1 MAVWSPVA
9 AAPGGL
15 TETTAVFTANLAQA
29 AATYDLCAA
38 TGGAVL
44 VREVV
49 VYVSVAG
56 ATFTSVAIQTNTTTA
71 VTFLTAGEGAVANV
85 TVDKTLKDSTSVAYL
100 ASGKKIQFTLV
111 GATGTGTLLVT
122 VRYTPLAAGA
132 TLA

>member
-1 MAVWSPVA
+1 MSASGATRLPQR
-9 AAPGGL
+9 
-15 TETTAVFTANLAQA
+15 TTFTANLAQA
-29 AATYDLCAA
+29 AATYDLATA

-44 VREVV
+44 VTRVV

-71 VTFLTAGEGAVANV
+71 VTFLTSGEGAVANV
-85 TVDKTLKDSTSVAYL
+85 TADKTLKDSASAAYL

-111 GATGTGTLLVT
+111 GATGTGTLLV
-122 VRYTPLAAGA
+122 VVEYTPLAAGA